1 MCHALLRDATLY
13 DVLLKVDRDLAA
25 EAKAARCSCGGT
37 LHSARYPRK
46 PRGGPDPLDPEYG
59 HRLSFCCAVDGCRQR
74 VTPPSVRYLGRR
86 VYLGTVVVLI
96 TAMRGGMT
104 ARGAAQLRE
113 VLGVSVRTLGRWR
126 RWWRE
131 RFVASSFWQGAKGRF
146 MPPVNTQEL
155 PAALF
160 ERFAGASARERLVA
174 MLTFLAPITTRPL
187 SGARTAMADCD
198 PQRMRLVPRQAG
210 LVG

>member
-86 VYLGTVVVLI
+86 VYLGVDDH
-96 TAMRGGMT
+96 RR
-104 ARGAAQLRE
+104 ARNLRPAGSE
-113 VLGVSVRTLGRWR
+113 SVALG
-126 RWWRE
+126 
-131 RFVASSFWQGAKGRF
+131 Q
-146 MPPVNTQEL
+146 
-155 PAALF
+155 
-160 ERFAGASARERLVA
+160 RL
-174 MLTFLAPITTRPL
+174 R
-187 SGARTAMADCD
+187 
-198 PQRMRLVPRQAG
+198 
-210 LVG
+210 